1 LKLLRELRSRLVD
14 AVDEVTCVRDLEP
27 LARRLDVVSAEI
39 AELAPLEQES
49 PLDQIL
55 ARREQRRSE
64 GKPVPPG
71 RAAARG
77 GRVHG

>member
-1 LKLLRELRSRLVD
+1 MTRLQSV
-14 AVDEVTCVRDLEP
+14 L
-27 LARRLDVVSAEI
+27 AEI

-49 PLDQIL
+49 PVDQIL